1 MQAKDLSSTIPK
13 LEIDPASPPED
24 FTEILIQHLKGLT
37 LQKAKTMEQH
47 ITLDLWD
54 FAGQH
59 LYYASYPVFSSK
71 RAVYLLVYN
80 LSKSLT
86 MEAQP
91 SVRQNNCE
99 TPLRNPSSETNLDNL
114 LSWLI
119 SVSTMCSGKQK
130 TSANKESKLRYLRPP
145 VLIVGTHAD
154 DPCDNI
160 KDIESQIQ
168 RAILGKSF
176 CGHVIRPFFS
186 ISNMPGSD
194 GKQINALQDKLIEVL
209 QQEPY
214 MGEEV
219 PLR

>member
-24 FTEILIQHLKGLT
+24 FTGILIQHLKGLT

-59 LYYASYPVFSSK
+59 LYYASYPVFLSK

-119 SVSTMCSGKQK
+119 SVSTMCSGKQE
-130 TSANKESKLRYLRPP
+130 TNTNEDSRPIYARPP

-154 DPCDNI
+154 RPCDNI

-168 RAILGKSF
+168 KAILGKSF
-176 CGHVIRPFFS
+176 CNHVIRPFFS

-194 GKQINALQDKLIEVL
+194 GKEINALQDKIIEVL